1 MSNLKIP
8 ELKSAEELKK
18 LGKCEEAL
26 HILNNL
32 EKYENL
38 TEEDILSISLL
49 KSSIFLDLGHLKDAQ
64 ELAED
69 VLQKSETLNR
79 HDKSIDALNIIAW
92 VFWRLGKLDEAINVI
107 ARAETAIETQF
118 ITPNEEILKKKASLF
133 LIKGGIYFARG
144 NLDLIK
150 KSLEDG
156 LEIAKQINDKKLIM
170 QFTVNTG
177 TYYGIKGNVDLAIK
191 FHKEALSIAKEI
203 NDKQNIII
211 ALNNLGWVFRMQG
224 KLDDA
229 FDNINQS
236 YIICKEIHSSKIPII
251 LDSLFHVALDK
262 GDLKLAENYLKEM
275 KYLKDQEG
283 DEYETI
289 KLDYLI
295 NKALLLK
302 ANPRSSNLSKAETIL
317 RRAVEEDIILYE
329 AHIDALLNLCDLLLI
344 DLRNT
349 NDLEILKEIEPFI
362 SRLLRIAEKNNSF
375 PLIAETK
382 LLQAR
387 LALLIFDIK
396 TARKLLSEA
405 QRIAENYGLN
415 RLSMKISAEHDELLR
430 QTDQWEDLKNLNSP
444 LAERLTLTNIED
456 QMKRM
461 IKKRSVEIPQLQEE
475 QPLLLLIMAEGG
487 IPAFS
492 YTFSKEWAFSDDLL
506 SGFLT
511 AFDSIS
517 KEVFSQG
524 LDRAKFGEHTI
535 LVHPI
540 EKFLVCYLFKG
551 QSYFAK
557 RKLEFFSNQMTK
569 VDSVQQAFSN
579 FSKNSYTIQLNENPD
594 LKELIFESFIT
605 TNHYIPKE

>member
-1 MSNLKIP
+1 LILIP
-8 ELKSAEELKK
+8 ELKTAEELKK
-18 LGKCEEAL
+18 VGKCEEAL
-26 HILNNL
+26 LILKNL
-32 EKYENL
+32 EKIKNL
-38 TEEDILSISLL
+38 TEEDLLSISIL
-49 KSSIFLDLGHLKDAQ
+49 KSSIFLDLGHLKDAH
-64 ELAED
+64 ELAET
-69 VLQKSETLNR
+69 VLQKSEALNR

-92 VFWRLGKLDEAINVI
+92 VFWRLSKLDEAMNVI
-107 ARAETAIETQF
+107 DRAETAIKTQF
-118 ITPNEEILKKKASLF
+118 ITPNDEIRKKQASLY

-144 NLDLIK
+144 NLNLIK
-150 KSLEDG
+150 ESLEQG
-156 LEIAKQINDKKLIM
+156 LEIANQINDKKLIM

-177 TYYGIKGNVDLAIK
+177 TYYGIKGNVESAIK
-191 FHKEALSIAKEI
+191 FHQQALSIAKEI

-211 ALNNLGWVFRMQG
+211 ALNNLGWVYRMQG
-224 KLDDA
+224 KVDEA
-229 FDNINQS
+229 FESINES
-236 YIICKEIHSSKIPII
+236 YILCKEINSSKIPII

-275 KYLKDQEG
+275 KTLKDQEG

-289 KLDYLI
+289 RLDYLI

-317 RRAVEEDIILYE
+317 RNAVEEDIILYE
-329 AHIDALLNLCDLLLI
+329 AHIDALLNLCDLLLV

-349 NDLEILKEIEPFI
+349 NDLEILKEIKPYI
-362 SRLLRIAEKNNSF
+362 SRLLEIAEKNNSF
-375 PLIAETK
+375 SLIAETK

-387 LALLIFDIK
+387 LALLIFNVND
-396 TARKLLSEA
+396 ARKLLSEA

-415 RLSMKISAEHDELLR
+415 RLSIKISAEHDELLK
-430 QTDQWEDLKNLNSP
+430 QIDLWEDLKNTNSA
-444 LAERLTLTNIED
+444 LAERLTLTNIEE
-456 QMKRM
+456 QMKRL
-461 IKKRSVEIPQLQEE
+461 IKKRSVEVPQLQEE

-524 LDRAKFGEHTI
+524 LDRAKFGQHTI
-535 LVHPI
+535 LVSPV

-557 RKLEFFSNQMTK
+557 QKLDFFTNRMK
-569 VDSVQQAFSN
+569 EVHSVQQTFNN
-579 FSKNSYTIQLNENPD
+579 FFKNFYTIQLSENPD
-594 LKELIFESFIT
+594 LKELILESFLT
-605 TNHYIPKE
+605 TNNIILKE